1 MTEKAWILC
10 NITMVIVGNKSMI
23 IARQKINSQREGCAM
38 SSMIERLSEIE
49 ETAEAIVE
57 HAEEE
62 KREIEK
68 KIQAKRDAFDKE
80 LEMETREK
88 VEQIRAEANSRM
100 EQILEEQRQKNAAT
114 IEAMK
119 RDFEEHHDAYAREIL
134 KHMIGV

>member
-1 MTEKAWILC
+1 
-10 NITMVIVGNKSMI
+10 
-23 IARQKINSQREGCAM
+23 M

-68 KIQAKRDAFDKE
+68 KIHAKRDAFDRE
-80 LEMETREK
+80 LEIETREK

-119 RDFEEHHDAYAREIL
+119 RDFEEHHDVYAREIL
-134 KHMIGV
+134 KHMIEV

>member
-1 MTEKAWILC
+1 
-10 NITMVIVGNKSMI
+10 
-23 IARQKINSQREGCAM
+23 M

-62 KREIEK
+62 KHEIEK
-68 KIQAKRDAFDKE
+68 KIQAKRDAFD
-80 LEMETREK
+80 RDK
-88 VEQIRAEANSRM
+88 VERIRAEANSKM

-119 RDFEEHHDAYAREIL
+119 RDFEEHHNVYAREIL
-134 KHMIGV
+134 KHMVEV

>member
-1 MTEKAWILC
+1 
-10 NITMVIVGNKSMI
+10 
-23 IARQKINSQREGCAM
+23 M

-57 HAEEE
+57 L
-62 KREIEK
+62 EI
-68 KIQAKRDAFDKE
+68 
-80 LEMETREK
+80 ETREK

-119 RDFEEHHDAYAREIL
+119 RDFEEHHDVYAREIL
-134 KHMIGV
+134 KHMIEV

>member
-1 MTEKAWILC
+1 
-10 NITMVIVGNKSMI
+10 
-23 IARQKINSQREGCAM
+23 M

-62 KREIEK
+62 KHEIEK
-68 KIQAKRDAFDKE
+68 KIQAKRDAFDRD
-80 LEMETREK
+80 LEIEARDK
-88 VEQIRAEANSRM
+88 VERIRAEANSKM

-119 RDFEEHHDAYAREIL
+119 RDFEEHHNVYAREIL
-134 KHMIGV
+134 KHMVEV

>member
-1 MTEKAWILC
+1 
-10 NITMVIVGNKSMI
+10 
-23 IARQKINSQREGCAM
+23 M

-62 KREIEK
+62 KHEIEK
-68 KIQAKRDAFDKE
+68 KIQAKRDAFDRD
-80 LEMETREK
+80 LEIEARDK
-88 VEQIRAEANSRM
+88 V

-119 RDFEEHHDAYAREIL
+119 RDFEEHHNVYAREIL
-134 KHMIGV
+134 KHMVEV